1 MKYWLQTILKV
12 ETINLNNDYIGTAGY
27 HAKDI
32 AVIVLKDN
40 VSVSIGVGPVCVDW
54 SNKYYNI
61 PYGAQGKVCLLNN
74 LKKWN
79 YDFLTVK
86 Y

>member
-1 MKYWLQTILKV
+1 
-12 ETINLNNDYIGTAGY
+12 
-27 HAKDI
+27 
-32 AVIVLKDN
+32 VLKDN

-74 LKKWN
+74 LKK
-79 YDFLTVK
+79 
-86 Y
+86 